1 VRSGRRGCCG
11 SLEVAIASVKALTL
25 DLDDCRDFDATTS
38 RNVPKS
44 RDLGNGPRVA
54 LQGRMLT
61 RAAAL
66 TAALALLSPA
76 AFAGASAQ
84 RFTVGAVVVRS
95 ATVMASHS
103 GVQQVASRGTPAP
116 MLLVANEL
124 KPVTESCLTEL
135 GLSNDGY
142 KVATVLY

>member
-1 VRSGRRGCCG
+1 
-11 SLEVAIASVKALTL
+11 
-25 DLDDCRDFDATTS
+25 
-38 RNVPKS
+38 
-44 RDLGNGPRVA
+44 
-54 LQGRMLT
+54 MLN

-95 ATVMASHS
+95 ATVRASHA

-124 KPVTESCLTEL
+124 KPVTESGLMEL